1 METRALSNRDFS
13 GKLLLIGE
21 HSVIEGSKALVI
33 PYPDVSARLDFA
45 QPPMANEVHVSNR
58 ILFEFALWLKE
69 NNIIVQSGFDLAGL
83 LRDIEQGL
91 YLSSSI
97 PESYGLGSSGALCA
111 AVYNEYNL
119 AKNNSDE
126 EPDSE
131 QLLSVKNTLA
141 SMESWFH
148 GTSSGIDPLCIY
160 YNKPLIIEGKSAL
173 RLWENKNTQ
182 SIDLQAF
189 LLDTGLKGNTGE
201 LVTAFRNKLQGQS
214 LRESFSEQY
223 IPLVN
228 EVVDQFAD
236 GQPDYDSLVQLSM
249 FQWRIFQ
256 DMIPGKFRAVW
267 EYGLDWEYYTCKL
280 LGSGGGGYI
289 LGFTQDIEYTRH
301 CLLERFDLELVS
313 IGIW

>member
-1 METRALSNRDFS
+1 
-13 GKLLLIGE
+13 
-21 HSVIEGSKALVI
+21 
-33 PYPDVSARLDFA
+33 
-45 QPPMANEVHVSNR
+45 MANEVLISNR
-58 ILFEFALWLKE
+58 VLFEFASWLKK
-69 NNIIVQSGFDLAGL
+69 NNSIEKSELDLAGF
-83 LRDIEQGL
+83 LRDIEHGL
-91 YLSSSI
+91 YLRSSI

-119 AKNNSDE
+119 SKNNLDE
-126 EPDSE
+126 EQDSE

-160 YNKPLIIEGKSAL
+160 YNKPLIIDGKSAL
-173 RLWENKNTQ
+173 RIWESKNIRG
-182 SIDLQAF
+182 SNLQAF

-228 EVVDQFAD
+228 EVVDQFAE

-256 DMIPGKFRAVW
+256 DMIPGKFQAVW

-289 LGFTQDIEYTRH
+289 LGFTQDIEYART
-301 CLLERFDLELVS
+301 CLAERFDLELVS
-313 IGIW
+313 IGIC

>member
-13 GKLLLIGE
+13 GKLLLLGE

-33 PYPDVSARLDFA
+33 PYSDVSARLVFA
-45 QPPMANEVHVSNR
+45 QPPMANEILISNR
-58 ILFEFALWLKE
+58 VLFEFASWLKE
-69 NNIIVQSGFDLAGL
+69 NNGIVPSEFDFAGF
-83 LRDIEQGL
+83 LRDIEKGL
-91 YLSSSI
+91 YLRSSI

-111 AVYNEYNL
+111 AVYNEYGKT
-119 AKNNSDE
+119 KNKLFE

-131 QLLSVKNTLA
+131 QLLPVKNTLA

-160 YNKPLIIEGKSAL
+160 YNKPLIIDGRSGL
-173 RLWENKNTQ
+173 RIWENKNIRG
-182 SIDLQAF
+182 SNLQAF

-214 LRESFSEQY
+214 LGESFSEQY

-256 DMIPGKFRAVW
+256 EMIPDKFQEVW
-267 EYGLDWEYYTCKL
+267 QFGLDWEYYACKL

-289 LGFTQDIEYTRH
+289 LGFTQDIEYART
-301 CLLERFDLELVS
+301 CLAERFNLELLPVK
-313 IGIW
+313 IW